1 MQILSIHKQV
11 WLFCALLGYFSIAGS
26 AAERIVSINGAV
38 SEIICALGKEKNLAG
53 VDVTSTH
60 PASLEKLPK
69 VGHNRNV
76 SAEGILSL
84 SPSLV
89 LGTEGSLKPEVL
101 NQIKSSG
108 VKVILYKHEY
118 SAEGVRKLIRAV
130 AETLQTPEKANAL
143 IQKLDAD
150 LAKVKPLAKPLK
162 VLFVYARGVGSLSV
176 SGTGTSVEKVLQ
188 LAGAQN
194 AITDFADFKPLTAE
208 SLVAANPDV
217 ILLFNSGLESVGG
230 IDGFLKVPG
239 VAQTTAGK
247 NRKIIQMDG
256 QLLTGFGPR
265 LGLAVQELIT
275 KLRGNGKA

>member
-1 MQILSIHKQV
+1 MKFNPCILKQSFF
-11 WLFCALLGYFSIAGS
+11 LFLLFATMSLF

-38 SEIICALGKEKNLAG
+38 SEIICSLGHEKDLVG
-53 VDVTSTH
+53 VDITSNY
-60 PASLEKLPK
+60 PATLEKLPK

-84 SPSLV
+84 RPTLV

-101 NQIKSSG
+101 SQIKTAG
-108 VKVILYKHEY
+108 VKVILYKHDF
-118 SAEGVRKLIRAV
+118 SAEGARSLIKAL
-130 AETLQTPEKANAL
+130 AETLEAKDQSTTL
-143 IQKLDAD
+143 IQKLDQD
-150 LAKVKPLAKPLK
+150 LKKAKPLSKPVK
-162 VLFVYARGVGSLSV
+162 VLFVYARGAGALNVG
-176 SGTGTSVEKVLQ
+176 GTGTSVEKVIL

-194 AITDFADFKPLTAE
+194 AITDFSDFKPLTAE

-230 IDGFLKVPG
+230 IDGFLKVAG
-239 VAQTTAGK
+239 VAQTKAGK
-247 NRKIIQMDG
+247 NRKIIEMDG

-265 LGLAVQELIT
+265 LGLAVQELIA